1 MASTLSNES
10 RFVVD
15 LLTTLRDEKFSLMA
29 WARFITRSWEMSR
42 RTANANPHL
51 KHSWGRVSL
60 ALCVLALMLL
70 AASFVWEGPAFALRF
85 LPGFL
90 FCVAWQISDLYWHL
104 GLNRHAQSGA
114 LLPTIGIANFYTQ
127 LRGLMASFLLGRLV
141 GGVPTSTALTL
152 LVFLCGIVTD
162 VLDGQ
167 IARSTHTQSKI
178 GQITDSE
185 ADFCL
190 YLAVTVILIQNDILP
205 TSVGMLMLA
214 RFLLPLLA
222 ALASYFI
229 LAHPVRF
236 GSTAWGKFAGMAQ
249 CLYFLALLTP
259 PQLVVITRLVNL
271 PLLIITLMFMI
282 AAPIAQIAANRP
294 SGRQE
299 KRI

>member
-15 LLTTLRDEKFSLMA
+15 LLTTLRNEKFSPVA
-29 WARFITRSWEMSR
+29 WTRFIARSWEMSR
-42 RTANANPHL
+42 STANANPHL
-51 KHSWGRVSL
+51 KHSWGRASL
-60 ALCVLALMLL
+60 ALCVLALVLL

-90 FCVAWQISDLYWHL
+90 FCVAWQINDLYWHL
-104 GLNRHAQSGA
+104 GLNRQVQTGA
-114 LLPTIGIANFYTQ
+114 LMPTIGYANFYTQ

-141 GGVPTSTALTL
+141 GGVPTSTALSL

-167 IARSTHTQSKI
+167 IARHTHTQSKL

-190 YLAVTVILIQNDILP
+190 YLAVTVILIQNGMLP
-205 TSVGMLMLA
+205 AWMGMLMLA

-236 GSTAWGKFAGMAQ
+236 GSTLWGKCAGMAQ

-259 PQLVVITRLVNL
+259 PRLVEITRLVDL
-271 PLLIITLMFMI
+271 PLLIITLALMI
-282 AAPIAQIAANRP
+282 AALIAQIVANGP

-299 KRI
+299 KKL